1 MSTQTEKIG
10 NSLNDILEKNYDAEK
25 GYKKAA
31 EHTDNPNLKS
41 YFENKSQERYNFG
54 NEIKREV
61 KSMGE
66 EVDEGGSATGS
77 LHRAWIDTKAFFSSN
92 DDEAMLEES
101 IRGEKASLEEYNDVL
116 SDTAMPSS
124 TATLLTNQ
132 KRTIENGLQ
141 TIKKLEDLS

>member
-10 NSLNDILEKNYDAEK
+10 NSLNDILEKTYDAEK

-41 YFENKSQERYNFG
+41 YFEKKSQERYNFG
-54 NEIKREV
+54 HEIKSEI

-66 EVDEGGSATGS
+66 DIDKGGSASGS